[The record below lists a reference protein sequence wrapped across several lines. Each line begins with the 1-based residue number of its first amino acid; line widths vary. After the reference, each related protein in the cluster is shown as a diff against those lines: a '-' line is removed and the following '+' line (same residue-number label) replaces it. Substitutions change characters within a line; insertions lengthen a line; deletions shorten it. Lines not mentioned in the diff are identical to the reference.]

1 MTNADVHEELLRLRK
16 QVDALAATRRRQKAS
31 RDTEEEEAAETDEA
45 SQADQ
50 TIREQIEELTKLVQD
65 EIRDMPALPTLAV
78 FLLGVLVGRYL
89 R

>member
-31 RDTEEEEAAETDEA
+31 RDTEEEAAETDEA
-45 SQADQ
+45 SLNDQ
-50 TIREQIEELTKLVQD
+50 TIRDQIEELTKLVQD

>member
-1 MTNADVHEELLRLRK
+1 MTNADVHEVLLRLRK

-31 RDTEEEEAAETDEA
+31 RDTEEEAAETDEA
-45 SQADQ
+45 SQTDQ
-50 TIREQIEELTKLVQD
+50 TIRDQIEELTKLVQD

-78 FLLGVLVGRYL
+78 FLLGILVGRYL